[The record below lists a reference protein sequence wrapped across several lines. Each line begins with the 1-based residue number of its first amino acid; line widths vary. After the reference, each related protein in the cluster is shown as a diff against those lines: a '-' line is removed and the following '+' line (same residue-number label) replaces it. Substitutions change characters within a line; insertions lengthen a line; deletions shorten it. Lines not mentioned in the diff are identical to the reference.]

1 MQMMKKWQEP
11 LFAIGGFGTSF
22 MYTVQSTYLLTR
34 YLPAETDISA
44 GRAVLLVVP
53 WILSMLLFI
62 SRMLDGV
69 VDIPIASWTDR
80 MFRKTGKRYPA
91 ILIGM
96 GPMILSY
103 IAMWIAPVAN
113 VQSIWNIVWV
123 CGLSLVYFFSYTLVA
138 VPYLSS
144 LSDMV
149 PDQRSR
155 VRVASWQAFFNTIGY
170 SLAYTV
176 VPLLR
181 DILSPATG
189 ADRLQVGMTKTALYL
204 SPVMLLMLIPVFLVF
219 RKNSVG
225 ATGTPPQNDEVKMTM
240 WNSLKTAAK
249 NKAFLWYLLSYS
261 LSFFGLMLFIGGMD
275 YINRVVLGLEAGWKI
290 AVMNAAAFAPIPLML
305 WLFNKINRKWGV
317 KWAFR
322 TGLLCFIVAMA
333 IFASGWTKFVG
344 TTMPFYIGMIAGTF
358 GSFAIGAF
366 FTVPYAIPSQIAAE
380 EAQKTGINR
389 SGMYFAVQGFVNQ
402 LVGALA
408 GSVILANLVSPSFM
422 GFGMFDTGAIFIMPI
437 VIVACIVSYI
447 FAGKLPGYSK
457 KAKAAA
463 SADGSVQA

>member
-34 YLPAETDISA
+34 YFPAQTDLDA
-44 GRAVLLVVP
+44 GRAILLIVP
-53 WILSMLLFI
+53 WIMSILMMVARVF
-62 SRMLDGV
+62 DGV
-69 VDIPIASWTDR
+69 IDIPIASWTDR
-80 MFRKTGKRYPA
+80 LFRRTGKRYPA

-96 GPMILSY
+96 VPMILAY
-103 IAMWIAPVAN
+103 VAMWIAPSPDMA
-113 VQSIWNIVWV
+113 SIWNVVWV
-123 CGLSLVYFFSYTLVA
+123 SVLSIIYFFSYTLVA

-149 PDQRSR
+149 ADQRSR

-170 SLAYTV
+170 CLAYTV

-181 DILSPATG
+181 DVFTKGSDLQHGMTTTALILSPA
-189 ADRLQVGMTKTALYL
+189 
-204 SPVMLLMLIPVFLVF
+204 MLFMLIPVFFVF
-219 RKNSVG
+219 RKNTRDVKVD
-225 ATGTPPQNDEVKMTM
+225 PPQDGEEKLTM
-240 WNSLKTAAK
+240 WNSLKIAVK
-249 NKAFLWYLLSYS
+249 NKAFRQYLLSYLFS
-261 LSFFGLMLFIGGMD
+261 YFGLMLFLGGMD
-275 YINRVVLGLEAGWKI
+275 YINRDILGLTEGWKI
-290 AVMNAAAFAPIPLML
+290 AVMNTAAFAPIPLML

-322 TGLLCFIVAMA
+322 TGVLCFIVAMA
-333 IFASGWTKFVG
+333 TFTAGWTKIAG
-344 TTMPFYIGMIAGTF
+344 ETMPFYIGMIAGTF

-380 EAQKTGINR
+380 EAQKTGVNR
-389 SGMYFAVQGFVNQ
+389 CGMYFAVQGFVNQ

-408 GSVILANLVSPSFM
+408 TSVVLVNLLTVS
-422 GFGMFDTGAIFIMPI
+422 FGVFNTGAIFVAPV
-437 VIVACIVSYI
+437 VIVACIFSYI
-447 FAGKLPGYSK
+447 FAGKLPGASK

-463 SADGSVQA
+463 PPASSAQA